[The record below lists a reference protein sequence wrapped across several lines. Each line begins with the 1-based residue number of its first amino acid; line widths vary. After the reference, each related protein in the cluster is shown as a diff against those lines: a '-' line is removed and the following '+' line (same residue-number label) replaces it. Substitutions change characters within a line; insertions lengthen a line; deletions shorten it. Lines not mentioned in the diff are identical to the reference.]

1 VSTKMTKKKYPL
13 KYKLDAYEQD
23 LEDNFGKGVSIMT
36 DELVAQIQEAARNHV
51 NSRKSITIRVAE
63 RDLNRIKYKAAKKAL
78 PYQTYINMLL
88 HQDAMSA

>member
-1 VSTKMTKKKYPL
+1 MTKKKHPL

-23 LEDNFGKGVSIMT
+23 LYDNFGKGVSVMT
-36 DELVAQIQEAARNHV
+36 DEFVRQLQEAAKNHI

-63 RDLNRIKYKAAKKAL
+63 RDLRLIKYKAAKKAL

-88 HQDAMSA
+88 HQDAISP